1 MVSSTV
7 RSLSLIAPS
16 GKVRRF
22 EMRKDANLLLNP
34 SQMGEFVHAAN
45 VSTLSFYKFLPKL
58 GELRHMY
65 LDFENLHALI
75 FPMPDHNI
83 LLVTVEKMEPDIAR
97 MIDFILRLLVQEG
110 MIHKTS

>member
-1 MVSSTV
+1 MDSPQAYKQSLDTVFSKILMVSSTV

-45 VSTLSFYKFLPKL
+45 VSTSSFYKFLPKL
-58 GELRHMY
+58 GELR
-65 LDFENLHALI
+65 
-75 FPMPDHNI
+75 
-83 LLVTVEKMEPDIAR
+83 
-97 MIDFILRLLVQEG
+97 
-110 MIHKTS
+110 